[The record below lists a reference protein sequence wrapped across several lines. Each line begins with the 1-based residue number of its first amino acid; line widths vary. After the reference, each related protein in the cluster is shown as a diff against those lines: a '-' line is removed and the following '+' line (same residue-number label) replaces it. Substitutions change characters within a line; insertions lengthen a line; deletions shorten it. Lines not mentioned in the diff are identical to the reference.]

1 MSLFTAHPSAVIDP
15 GATIGKETRIWH
27 FSHICAGAHIG
38 ANCSLGQNVYV
49 AGGARIG
56 DGSKIQNNVS
66 IYDGVELAED
76 VFVGPSAVFTNVRH
90 PRAHVS
96 RRGEYTA
103 THVGRGASI
112 GANATLVCG
121 TDAHARRVGEY
132 ALVGAGSVVTR
143 DVPAHALVVGNPARQ
158 IGWVCACGE
167 RLSDDLYCARCA
179 HHYRLNSAGHIALIA
194 PRGR

>member
-1 MSLFTAHPSAVIDP
+1 MSDFTAHPSAVIDA
-15 GATIGKETRIWH
+15 GATIGKNTRIWH
-27 FSHICAGAHIG
+27 FSHVCAGAQIG
-38 ANCSLGQNVYV
+38 ANCSLGQNVFV
-49 AGGARIG
+49 ASGAQIG

-66 IYDGVELAED
+66 IYDGVCLAED

-96 RRGEYTA
+96 RRAEYTA

-112 GANATLVCG
+112 GANATIICG
-121 TDAHARRVGEY
+121 GAEQARVIGEY
-132 ALVGAGSVVTR
+132 ALVGAGSLVTR

-167 RLSDDLYCARCA
+167 RLNDSLRCARCA
-179 HHYRLNSAGHIALIA
+179 NWYQYTDKTIERAF
-194 PRGR
+194 

>member
-1 MSLFTAHPSAVIDP
+1 MSLFTAHPSALIDP
-15 GATIGKETRIWH
+15 GATIGENTRIWH
-27 FSHICAGAHIG
+27 FSHVCAGAQIG

-66 IYDGVELAED
+66 IFDGVQLAED

-96 RRGEYTA
+96 RRAEFTA

-112 GANATLVCG
+112 GANATIICG
-121 TDAHARRVGEY
+121 THERARRIGEY
-132 ALVGAGSVVTR
+132 ALVGAGSVLTR
-143 DVPAHALVVGNPARQ
+143 DVPAHALVAGNPARQ

-167 RLSDDLYCARCA
+167 RLGDDLHCARCA
-179 HHYRLNSAGHIALIA
+179 HQYRLNDDGQIERISSHE
-194 PRGR
+194 